1 MKIDSKI
8 GKSSKSISA
17 GKDRKQNKNLKQ
29 LSKGLFSKLLG
40 SNHSESQITSAELT
54 TQEQIDAVLIEIDFL
69 GRELSLKKSMESL
82 RRFREKVRQ
91 ILKQFQGA
99 FNNRHFVGEDQS
111 GTVKQLHL
119 SRVIDQELKV
129 LTETLMGKQKPNI
142 EIAASVD
149 NIKGLLIDYLK

>member
-1 MKIDSKI
+1 MKIDSKVS
-8 GKSSKSISA
+8 KSSKSTIS
-17 GKDRKQNKNLKQ
+17 GKDRKQKKDLKQ
-29 LSKGLFSKLLG
+29 LGGGLFSKLLG
-40 SNHSESQITSAELT
+40 SSPSDNNASSAELSIR
-54 TQEQIDAVLIEIDFL
+54 EQIDAALLEVDFL
-69 GRELSLKKSMESL
+69 GRELSLKKNMESL

-119 SRVIDQELKV
+119 SSVIDRELKV

>member
-8 GKSSKSISA
+8 TKSSKSISS
-17 GKDRKQNKNLKQ
+17 GKDRKQNKDLKQ
-29 LSKGLFSKLLG
+29 IGKSLFSKLLG
-40 SNHSESQITSAELT
+40 SDSLENSANSNELS
-54 TQEQIDAVLIEIDFL
+54 TQEQIDAALIEIDFL
-69 GRELSLKKSMESL
+69 GRELSLKKNMESL
-82 RRFREKVRQ
+82 YRFREKVRQ
-91 ILKQFQGA
+91 ILKKFQGA
-99 FNNRHFVGEDQS
+99 FNNRNFVGEDQS

-119 SRVIDQELKV
+119 SRVIDQELKT

>member
-1 MKIDSKI
+1 MKIDSKVS
-8 GKSSKSISA
+8 KSSKSTIS
-17 GKDRKQNKNLKQ
+17 GKDRKQKKDLKQ
-29 LSKGLFSKLLG
+29 LGRGLFSKLLG
-40 SNHSESQITSAELT
+40 SSPSDNDVSSAELSIR
-54 TQEQIDAVLIEIDFL
+54 EQIDAVLLEVDFL
-69 GRELSLKKSMESL
+69 GRELSLKKNMESL

-119 SRVIDQELKV
+119 SSVIDRELKV

>member
-8 GKSSKSISA
+8 TKSNKSISS
-17 GKDRKQNKNLKQ
+17 GKDRKQKKDLKQ
-29 LSKGLFSKLLG
+29 LGRGLFSKLLG
-40 SNHSESQITSAELT
+40 SKPSDNNVDSNELCIR
-54 TQEQIDAVLIEIDFL
+54 EQIDTALLEIDFL
-69 GRELSLKKSMESL
+69 GRELSLKKNMESL
-82 RRFREKVRQ
+82 HRFREKVRH

-119 SRVIDQELKV
+119 SRVIDRELKV

>member
-8 GKSSKSISA
+8 TKSSKSISS
-17 GKDRKQNKNLKQ
+17 GKDRKQNKDLKQ
-29 LSKGLFSKLLG
+29 IGKSLFSKLLG
-40 SNHSESQITSAELT
+40 SDSLENHAHSNELS
-54 TQEQIDAVLIEIDFL
+54 TQEQIDAALVEIDFL
-69 GRELSLKKSMESL
+69 GRELSLKKNMESL
-82 RRFREKVRQ
+82 HRFREKVRQ
-91 ILKQFQGA
+91 ILKKFQGA
-99 FNNRHFVGEDQS
+99 FNNRNFVGEDQS

-119 SRVIDQELKV
+119 SRVIDQELKT

>member
-8 GKSSKSISA
+8 SKSNKSVTS
-17 GKDRKQNKNLKQ
+17 GKDRKQKKDLKP
-29 LSKGLFSKLLG
+29 LGRGLFSKLLG
-40 SNHSESQITSAELT
+40 SNPSDNVVPSMELSIR
-54 TQEQIDAVLIEIDFL
+54 EQIDAALLEVDFL
-69 GRELSLKKSMESL
+69 GRELSLKKNMESL

-119 SRVIDQELKV
+119 SSVIDRELKV
-129 LTETLMGKQKPNI
+129 LTETLMGKQKPTI

>member
-8 GKSSKSISA
+8 GKSSKSISN
-17 GKDRKQNKNLKQ
+17 GKDRKQKKDLKQ

-40 SNHSESQITSAELT
+40 SNPSESQIASVELT
-54 TQEQIDAVLIEIDFL
+54 TQEQIDAVLVEIDFL
-69 GRELSLKKSMESL
+69 GRELSLKKNMESL

-91 ILKQFQGA
+91 VLKQFQGA

-119 SRVIDQELKV
+119 SRVIDRELKV

>member
-8 GKSSKSISA
+8 GKSSKSLSKA
-17 GKDRKQNKNLKQ
+17 KDRKQKKDLKH
-29 LSKGLFSKLLG
+29 LGHGLFSKLLG
-40 SNHSESQITSAELT
+40 SKPLENQLVSAELS
-54 TQEQIDAVLIEIDFL
+54 TQEQIDAVLVEIDFL
-69 GRELSLKKSMESL
+69 GRELSLKKNMESL

-91 ILKQFQGA
+91 VLKQFQGA

-119 SRVIDQELKV
+119 SRVIDRELKV

>member
-1 MKIDSKI
+1 MKIDTKI
-8 GKSSKSISA
+8 AKSNKTISG
-17 GKDRKQNKNLKQ
+17 GKDRKQKKDLKQ
-29 LSKGLFSKLLG
+29 LSKGLFSRLLG
-40 SNHSESQITSAELT
+40 SNPSESSVGSAELT
-54 TQEQIDAVLIEIDFL
+54 TQEQIDAALIEIDFL
-69 GRELSLKKSMESL
+69 GRELSLKKNMESL
-82 RRFREKVRQ
+82 HRFREKVRQ

-119 SRVIDQELKV
+119 SRVIDRELKI

>member
-8 GKSSKSISA
+8 TKSNKSISS
-17 GKDRKQNKNLKQ
+17 GKDRKQKKDLKQ
-29 LSKGLFSKLLG
+29 LGRGLFSKLLG
-40 SNHSESQITSAELT
+40 SNPSDNNVDSNELSIR
-54 TQEQIDAVLIEIDFL
+54 EQIDTALLEIDFL
-69 GRELSLKKSMESL
+69 GRELSLKKNMESL
-82 RRFREKVRQ
+82 HRFREKVRH

-119 SRVIDQELKV
+119 SRVIDRELKV